1 MLGTI
6 GMGVRGVGGRRVA
19 EAARGGVDEDARG
32 DENADPKMDALDR
45 RVLRFF
51 CAWDDRANGGVV
63 SRYVLNYFLG
73 DGTVE
78 VLEEQSRNAGRDPF
92 PKMLARSRLPARG
105 AFDVGVPGEGRL
117 GAGSPRTSRTAI
129 SAWEAPWG
137 CTGGRSRFT
146 TATTSRGVYVK
157 EEGEPSPRWLP
168 GRSWSPRRGPHR
180 RFPAQRVRQR
190 GGLAR
195 QLREPGAQARALR
208 RAKL

>member
-1 MLGTI
+1 
-6 GMGVRGVGGRRVA
+6 
-19 EAARGGVDEDARG
+19 
-32 DENADPKMDALDR
+32 MDAMDR

-78 VLEEQSRNAGRDPF
+78 VLEEQLRNAGRDPF
-92 PKMLARSRLPARG
+92 PKMLARSRLPAHG

-117 GAGSPRTSRTAI
+117 GAGSPAHVSRA
-129 SAWEAPWG
+129 SSPR
-137 CTGGRSRFT
+137 GRYR
-146 TATTSRGVYVK
+146 RGVR
-157 EEGEPSPRWLP
+157 EDAHDSRL
-168 GRSWSPRRGPHR
+168 RRLHARVLRQGGGADHR
-180 RFPAQRVRQR
+180 GDGSKAVRGVRAEAHPDDSTAQRVRQR

-195 QLREPGAQARALR
+195 ELREPGAQARALR